1 MKAGNPHF
9 SSFRPARRSSRATLA
24 GLVAVAGLTMAT
36 ALGAAPASADPAT
49 DTTPPEAPVV
59 SSTDFPASGSGLS
72 GKHAYE
78 SGDFALSAVDPNDGS
93 GIAAFEWSLNTLLP
107 AVGAA
112 AIPADSGSTA
122 TLTQLAIDQWGTNVL
137 YVRAVDNAGNKS
149 TTTAYAFFAADDPA
163 AKTTLGDITRD
174 GYTDLL
180 LAGPSG
186 DLRVY
191 SSNADPANGGI
202 LGSNSAGSPNGTT
215 WAGVQTTHRGG
226 NGSRADDLW
235 AHDPGSTSLYLYKNT
250 ANLTGGP
257 AAYGG
262 QYFTPAGGQRVLST
276 WPSATKCTHA
286 LTAQP
291 CGSEYAADWSRVR
304 QLLAVGD
311 VDGTQ
316 APAVPRYDLVTVEDD
331 GAGNYNLWLF
341 KGTATTGVLTDP
353 KLIGTGNWG
362 ARTVIAPGDTNADGL
377 PDLWVRDTAD
387 GNLYEY
393 RGARNPDGTP
403 DFTAY
408 GDDSRRNLIGTGLTT
423 TVAPTVLS
431 DGDRDGDGFADL
443 WAIDTASGTISE
455 YGGQDRAGG
464 SALKAPVLYAQF

>member
-1 MKAGNPHF
+1 MKTGNPHF
-9 SSFRPARRSSRATLA
+9 RSLGPARRPSRATLVGLVTAA
-24 GLVAVAGLTMAT
+24 GLAVTT
-36 ALGAAPASADPAT
+36 ALAAAPASADPAT
-49 DTTPPEAPVV
+49 DTTPPDAPAVA
-59 SSTDFPASGSGLS
+59 SADFPASGSGLS
-72 GKHAYE
+72 GKHAHE
-78 SGDFALSAVDPNDGS
+78 NGDFALSAVDPDNGS
-93 GIAAFEWSLNTLLP
+93 GIASFEWSLNTLLP
-107 AVGAA
+107 AAGAA
-112 AIPADSGSTA
+112 AVPADANSSA
-122 TLTQLAIDQWGTNVL
+122 TLTQLAIGQWGTNVL
-137 YVRAVDNAGNKS
+137 YVRAVDNAGNRS
-149 TTTAYAFFAADDPA
+149 TTTAYTFFAPDDPT

-180 LAGPSG
+180 LAGPGG

-202 LGSNSAGSPNGTT
+202 LGSNAASSPNGTS
-215 WAGVQTTHRGG
+215 WAGVRTTHRGG

-235 AHDPGSTSLYLYKNT
+235 AHEPGATSLYLYKNT

-257 AAYGG
+257 ATYGG
-262 QYFTPAGGQRVLST
+262 QYFTPAGGQRALSPR
-276 WPSATKCTHA
+276 PSATKCTNA

-316 APAVPRYDLVTVEDD
+316 APAVPRNDLLTVEDD

-353 KLIGTGNWG
+353 KLIGTGSWG
-362 ARTVIAPGDTNADGL
+362 ARTVIAPGDTDADGL

-408 GDDSRRNLIGTGLTT
+408 GDDSRRTLIGTGFTT
-423 TVAPTVLS
+423 AAAPALLS
-431 DGDRDGDGFADL
+431 DGDRNGDGFADL
-443 WAIDTASGTISE
+443 WSIDTANATVSE

-464 SALKAPVLYAQF
+464 SALKAPVLYAQL